1 MRTLCRAL
9 LPSLVL
15 VLALVPA
22 AAQPAESD
30 AVRLTVTPAAAPPYA
45 LQYALL
51 PPLFDQEPGNAV
63 LLYYLARDAVPSGED
78 DARVNAWLALPP
90 DQLPRDAVREF
101 LGAMSLRNVELGARR
116 RDADWG
122 LPIEEG
128 VNMLLPRLS
137 EFRGIGKLLALK
149 ARLEIVEGR
158 YDDAIRTLQ
167 TGFAFARHVGQGP
180 TIIQKLVGI
189 AIAALMQQEVALWID
204 QPGSPNLYWAL
215 ARLPDPMVDM
225 AEALEWERSWLFLQ
239 FPPLRGLRTAN
250 LTPEQWQQ
258 AVNELLSM
266 LGDEQEDASALA
278 AVTAVRLYP
287 RAKEYLRAMG
297 MTEEQIEAMPVQQA
311 IAIHSLDVY
320 RRLSDDTYKWFALPY
335 WQAHQGL
342 RQAQQAIEEAARSG
356 EGDPF
361 IRLLPSF
368 GRAYL
373 QTARL
378 DRRLAA
384 LRTIEALRMHAA
396 AHDGALPG
404 TLAEI
409 HVVPVPIDPV
419 TGQAFGYEL
428 RGRTAVLTGPAPEGN
443 PPSDADRWE
452 VTLE

>member
-51 PPLFDQEPGNAV
+51 PPLLDQEPGNAV
-63 LLYYLARDAVPSGED
+63 LLYYLARDAVPSAED

-101 LGAMSLRNVELGARR
+101 LGGLNLGNIELGARR

-128 VNMLLPRLS
+128 VNMMLPRLS
-137 EFRGIGKLLALK
+137 EFRGIARLLALK
-149 ARLEIVEGR
+149 ARLETVEGR

-189 AIAALMQQEVALWID
+189 AIAALMQQQVALWID

-215 ARLPDPMVDM
+215 ARLPDPMIDM

-239 FPPLRGLRTAN
+239 FPPLRDLRAAN
-250 LTPEQWQQ
+250 LTPEQWRQ
-258 AVNELLSM
+258 AVSELLSM
-266 LGDEQEDASALA
+266 LGDEQEQAPVLAALA
-278 AVTAVRLYP
+278 VARQYP
-287 RAKEYLRAMG
+287 RAKEYLRGLG
-297 MTEEQIEAMPVQQA
+297 MTEEQIEAMPAPQA
-311 IAIHSLDVY
+311 VAIHSLDVY
-320 RRLSDDTYKWFALPY
+320 RRLSDDTYKWFSLPY
-335 WQAHQGL
+335 WQAHEGL
-342 RQAQQAIEEAARSG
+342 RQAEQAVEEAARTG

-361 IRLLPSF
+361 VRLIPALS
-368 GRAYL
+368 RAYF
-373 QTARL
+373 QQARL

-384 LRTIEALRMHAA
+384 LRTVEAIRMHAA
-396 AHDGALPG
+396 AHDGALPA

-409 HVVPVPIDPV
+409 DVVPVPIDPV
-419 TGQAFGYEL
+419 TGQPFAYEL
-428 RGRTAVLTGPAPEGN
+428 RGRTAVLTGPAPEGD

-452 VTLE
+452 VTFP